1 MTTFAPVEADRLR
14 RRPPALRPGARIAL
28 VAPAGPVRAERL
40 ASALEH
46 CARFGFEAVP
56 GSAIRQRTGY
66 LAGDD
71 AERLADLQRA
81 LDDPAIDG
89 IWALRGGYG
98 TMRLLPRL
106 RLPPVPKA
114 YIGFSDNTALHLWLD
129 RAGMVS
135 FHAPHPG
142 ADFTPLALDCFRRVL
157 LRPEPA
163 GILPQAPETPV
174 RTLVGGSAEGTL
186 VGGNL
191 ALVAALCG
199 TPWQPDA
206 RGRILFLEDVGEAP
220 YRLDRLLRQLE
231 LSGVLGNVA
240 GLALGQF
247 TECDGDPGDPDAI
260 ALLEEA
266 AVRAGVPAV
275 LGLPIGHVPDNWT
288 LPLGVRAHLDA
299 DAGTLALLEAA
310 VEGQ

>member
-28 VAPAGPVRAERL
+28 VAPAGPVREERL
-40 ASALEH
+40 ATALEH
-46 CARFGFEAVP
+46 CARFSFEAVP

-81 LDDPAIDG
+81 LDDPAIDA

-142 ADFTPLALDCFRRVL
+142 ADFPPLAMDCFRRVL

-174 RTLVGGSAEGTL
+174 RTLVGGRAEGTL

-247 TECDGDPGDPDAI
+247 TECDGDPGDPGAI